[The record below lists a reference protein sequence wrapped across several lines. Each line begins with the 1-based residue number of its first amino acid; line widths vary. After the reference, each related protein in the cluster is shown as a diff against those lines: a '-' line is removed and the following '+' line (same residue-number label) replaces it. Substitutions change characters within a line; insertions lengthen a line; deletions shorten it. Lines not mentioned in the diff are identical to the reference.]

1 MGAGCEDSAKWAS
14 GLLRGQVEQL
24 PQVERGG
31 GGAWVKW
38 GGREGRHSY
47 LLS

>member
-14 GLLRGQVEQL
+14 GLRRGQVEQL
-24 PQVERGG
+24 LQVGRGG
-31 GGAWVKW
+31 GRAWVKW
-38 GGREGRHSY
+38 GGGEGRHSY